1 MRAYEEAA
9 RLDALRQLRLLDTS
23 ASESFDRITR
33 MAGQIFG
40 LPIAA
45 ISLTDTDRQ
54 WFKSRVGIT
63 HDHIAR
69 AKAPCAEVAETT
81 QGLVI
86 PDLAADGFYA
96 NSPLAQSGIRFYA
109 GAPLITRE
117 GHGLGS
123 LCVLGA
129 EPRTASPEELAAL
142 ADLAAMVMAQI
153 DLQHAVG
160 RVDPVSTLPNR
171 FRFLED
177 LDDLARDT
185 PGEQRFVVLLDL
197 ARADQLN
204 ALIRVMGAGY
214 IETLVKESAR
224 TLREQLG
231 SARTLYHVAATQFAF
246 LSAPGAT
253 MPGYLDVV
261 SAGLAVSAAGSIARF
276 VTTMAAGIVPVT
288 LGAIRSQ
295 EILRAAHSAAQDA
308 QAKDSLI
315 SVYATSNDS
324 EYRRNIVLLSAFGTA
339 LEDGASLRLVYQP
352 RIDLGSRRCVGAE
365 ALLRWNDPTLGDVSP
380 AEFIP
385 IVERTTLAK
394 PTTAFVLDTALRQLA
409 AWQACGVSLPLSIN
423 ISATNLDEDGLV
435 AAIAAALDTH
445 NVAPDMLEVE
455 VTESAMME
463 NSAQSLAKL
472 EALAATGVRV
482 AIDDFGTGHS
492 SLAYLQTLPASV
504 VKIDK
509 SFVDPLD
516 TDDARS
522 RTVIATMISLSKKLG
537 FRVVAEGV
545 ETVGAVDT
553 LTRMACDEAQGY
565 VFARPLEAQDVLP
578 WIARFNGDDQMPPL
592 PHREAA

>member
-1 MRAYEEAA
+1 MQAYEEAA
-9 RLDALRQLRLLDTS
+9 RLDALRQLRLLDTC

-33 MAGQIFG
+33 MASQIFAV
-40 LPIAA
+40 PVAA

-54 WFKSRVGIT
+54 WFKSRVGVT
-63 HDHIAR
+63 QDQMTR
-69 AKAPCAEVAETT
+69 TKAPCSQVAETT
-81 QGLVI
+81 QALVI
-86 PDLAADGFYA
+86 PDLAVDPVYAD
-96 NSPLAQSGIRFYA
+96 SQLAQSGIRFYA
-109 GAPLITRE
+109 GAPLVTRD
-117 GHGLGS
+117 GHGLGA
-123 LCVLGA
+123 LCVLAG
-129 EPRTASPEELAAL
+129 EPRTVSPEELAAL
-142 ADLAAMVMAQI
+142 TDLAAMVMAQI

-160 RVDPVSTLPNR
+160 RIDPVSGLPNR

-185 PGEQRFVVLLDL
+185 PGERRFVVLLDL
-197 ARADQLN
+197 ARADQMN

-214 IETLVKESAR
+214 IETLVKEAAR
-224 TLREQLG
+224 TLRVQLG
-231 SARTLYHVAATQFAF
+231 TARTLYHVAATQFAF

-253 MPGYLDVV
+253 LPGYLDVV

-324 EYRRNIVLLSAFGTA
+324 GYRRNIALLSAFGTA
-339 LEDGASLRLVYQP
+339 LEDGAALRLVYQP
-352 RIDLGSRRCVGAE
+352 RIDLASGLCVGAE
-365 ALLRWNDPTLGDVSP
+365 ALLRWHDPALGDVSP

-385 IVERTTLAK
+385 VVERTTLAK
-394 PTTAFVLDTALRQLA
+394 PTTAFVLATALRQLA
-409 AWQACGVSLPLSIN
+409 AWQSHGVALPVSIN

-435 AAIAAALDTH
+435 AAIATALDTH
-445 NVAPDMLEVE
+445 GIASDMLEVE

-472 EALAATGVRV
+472 EALAAIGVRV

-516 TDDARS
+516 TGDARS
-522 RTVIATMISLSKKLG
+522 RTVIATMISLSKQLG

-545 ETVGAVDT
+545 ESTTAADI
-553 LTRMACDEAQGY
+553 LTRMGCDEAQGF
-565 VFARPLEAQDVLP
+565 VFARPLEAEDVLP
-578 WIARFNGDDQMPPL
+578 WIARFNGGGMNPPL
-592 PHREAA
+592 PEREAA